1 MLGVANIIQP
11 SSSSSSI
18 SGSSASTKI
27 GDLIEQYEIKKAPIK
42 SCIIGISKLSLH
54 WLNNNIA
61 HTALFLSDEKHNQIK
76 EEKEG
81 IIIEFGFYPPEKGE
95 EKKKEEDY
103 IKNGQ
108 VIYRYEKQGGLR
120 YYTNNY
126 KNFID
131 FFCNVGYI
139 KLNIYKD
146 NYMTFST
153 FIDKIASIS
162 EKKWIKSNYE
172 STNFNCQNFTA
183 DSIDVL
189 KPTYDKNIVK
199 GKNENFDG
207 NNIENII
214 PNKVKNKLKEYE
226 DK

>member
-42 SCIIGISKLSLH
+42 SCIIGISKLPLH
-54 WLNNNIA
+54 WLHHNIA

-108 VIYRYEKQGGLR
+108 VIYRYEKLGGLR

-126 KNFID
+126 KNFKE
-131 FFCNVGYI
+131 FFCDAGYI

-146 NYMTFST
+146 NYMMFST

-162 EKKWIKSNYE
+162 EKKWIKSKYNGI
-172 STNFNCQNFTA
+172 NFNSQDFIA
-183 DSIDVL
+183 DSIDIL
-189 KPTYDKNIVK
+189 KPCYDQNIVK
-199 GKNENFDG
+199 GNDVKVDEK
-207 NNIENII
+207 NIENII
-214 PNKVKNKLKEYE
+214 PDKIKNILKKYE
-226 DK
+226 D

>member
-1 MLGVANIIQP
+1 MIGVANIIQP

-27 GDLIEQYEIKKAPIK
+27 GDLIDQFEIKKAPIK
-42 SCIIGISKLSLH
+42 SCIIGI
-54 WLNNNIA
+54 
-61 HTALFLSDEKHNQIK
+61 ALFLSDEKHNQIK

-95 EKKKEEDY
+95 EKTKEEDF

-108 VIYRYEKQGGLR
+108 VIYRYEKELGGLR

-126 KNFID
+126 KNFKE
-131 FFCNVGYI
+131 FFCDAGLV

-146 NYMTFST
+146 NYKTFSV
-153 FIDKIASIS
+153 FIDEIASIS

-172 STNFNCQNFTA
+172 GTNFNCQNFTA

-189 KPTYDKNIVK
+189 KPTYDKNIIK
-199 GKNENFDG
+199 GKNEKFDEK
-207 NNIENII
+207 NIENII
-214 PNKVKNKLKEYE
+214 PDKVKNILKKYE

>member
-1 MLGVANIIQP
+1 MSKYVDKILQYIVSYIP
-11 SSSSSSI
+11 KSY
-18 SGSSASTKI
+18 SAKN
-27 GDLIEQYEIKKAPIK
+27 GDLIEQLETKHAPIK
-42 SCIIGISKLSLH
+42 SCIIGISKLPLH
-54 WLNNNIA
+54 WLYHNFA

-108 VIYRYEKQGGLR
+108 VIYRYEKLGGLR

-126 KNFID
+126 KNFKE
-131 FFCNVGYI
+131 FFCDAGYI

-146 NYMTFST
+146 NYQTFST

-172 STNFNCQNFTA
+172 GTNFNCQNFTA

-214 PNKVKNKLKEYE
+214 PDKVKKKLKKYE
-226 DK
+226 DI